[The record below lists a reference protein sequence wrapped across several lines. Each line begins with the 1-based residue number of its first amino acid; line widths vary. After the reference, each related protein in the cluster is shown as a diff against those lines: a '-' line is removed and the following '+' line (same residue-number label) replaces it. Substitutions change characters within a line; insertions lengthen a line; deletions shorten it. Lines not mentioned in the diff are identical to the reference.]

1 MEKRTSHWPLSVVKA
16 MVKEGKVRFTA
27 SAMAGADLLGLGRV
41 GIMDAVLA
49 LAQRDF
55 YKSMT
60 AHADHTLWQ
69 DVYRTA
75 TVAGPVYMKIVVV
88 DDVLIVSFKEL

>member
-1 MEKRTSHWPLSVVKA
+1 MEKRTSHWPLSLVKA
-16 MVKEGKVRFTA
+16 MVKEGKVRITA
-27 SAMAGADLLGLGRV
+27 SAMAGADLMGFGRV
-41 GIMDAVLA
+41 EIIDAVLA

-60 AHADHTLWQ
+60 THADHTLWQ

-75 TVAGPVYMKIVVV
+75 TVAGPVYVKIVVV
-88 DDVLIVSFKEL
+88 DEVLIVSFKEL